1 MNPFSKLEPVD
12 IIAIV
17 CIVGGFIL
25 MACHIDTVVG
35 GVVSLIAGY
44 YFGHQ
49 RKKEEEEFVYEKI
62 KEKE

>member
-12 IIAIV
+12 IIAII

-44 YFGHQ
+44 YFGHK
-49 RKKEEEEFVYEKI
+49 REKEVEELTYEKI
-62 KEKE
+62 KQS

>member
-1 MNPFSKLEPVD
+1 MKPFSKFEPVD
-12 IIAIV
+12 IIAVI
-17 CIVGGFIL
+17 CIIGGFIL

-49 RKKEEEEFVYEKI
+49 RKKEEEELVYEAI
-62 KEKE
+62 KEKS